1 MDLIILLRLFC
12 LDACGWGFTFPRL
25 MLLKTLTVENIDF
38 IIILYIQQLK
48 ELNPVPSHSLN
59 SQMIKRDRFRDIYS
73 IQFQEQ

>member
-38 IIILYIQQLK
+38 IIALYIHSHRQLSTP
-48 ELNPVPSHSLN
+48 L
-59 SQMIKRDRFRDIYS
+59 
-73 IQFQEQ
+73 